1 MLIFYRRY
9 CDSLTEFVEWL
20 PNTKLP
26 EYLGLKAIPDE
37 GTLCKEEK
45 RLKPYLDELA
55 IQLILPLLPKRFIAG
70 ADMTGLQTKRASPYY
85 LKRIMGSYSRRG
97 FARLE
102 LLVWKNFILQHE
114 LRLLRKDELAMLKS
128 LWKKLKKKPTTL
140 VYDKKG
146 DCEEHHEWLEEQG
159 IRSIAPVRKGAKRG
173 RIRRKLMKNFP
184 QKTYNK
190 RNRNENV
197 NYVFKNK
204 YGDSLKAY
212 TLKGRRAEITT
223 KIVSYN
229 LWARL
234 KALHYGLFNN
244 ASH

>member
-1 MLIFYRRY
+1 
-9 CDSLTEFVEWL
+9 VEWL

-26 EYLGLKAIPDE
+26 EYIRLKVIPDE

-45 RLKPYLDELA
+45 RLRPFLEGVALL
-55 IQLILPLLPKRFIAG
+55 LILPLLPKKYVAS
-70 ADMTGLQTKRASPYY
+70 ADMTGLQTRRASPYY
-85 LKRIMGSYSRRG
+85 VKRILASYSRRG

-102 LLVWKNFILQHE
+102 LISWKNFILGWE

-128 LWKKLKKKPTTL
+128 LWKKLKKKPTTV

-146 DCEEHHEWLEEQG
+146 DCEAFHEWLEEQG
-159 IRSIAPVRKGAKRG
+159 VRSIAPVRKGARRG
-173 RIRRKLMKNFP
+173 RIRRKLMKKFP

-190 RNRNENV
+190 RNRIENV
-197 NYVFKNK
+197 NFVFKNK

-212 TLKGRRAEITT
+212 TLQGRRAEIAT
-223 KIVSYN
+223 KIACYN

-234 KALHYGLFNN
+234 KALPHELFN
-244 ASH
+244 ATVVGCMIFL